1 MIGPGDGLDADKVG
15 VKDYRQI
22 ENGNI
27 RTRLSIFILFY
38 LNLFYAKLFSA
49 YQMQSVL
56 LGILMA
62 SSMKEVDNRIYNLPL
77 CLCRRTF
84 KYRQCVS
91 FPIEES
97 ETVTTQP
104 HTYMFTHKHTC
115 KPVYVYYRFIFKFEV
130 FLHHIHISII
140 YVLQGH

>member
-49 YQMQSVL
+49 Y
-56 LGILMA
+56 
-62 SSMKEVDNRIYNLPL
+62 
-77 CLCRRTF
+77 
-84 KYRQCVS
+84 
-91 FPIEES
+91 
-97 ETVTTQP
+97 
-104 HTYMFTHKHTC
+104 
-115 KPVYVYYRFIFKFEV
+115 
-130 FLHHIHISII
+130 
-140 YVLQGH
+140 